1 MKKTINSNIFI
12 SIVIKQ
18 LLVSF
23 LLIIVGVVA
32 VSVAREYFTN
42 KIIDEYTHS
51 TNIAIEELNKELTH
65 LRNAGLYLIAE
76 YNDVKKMNSD
86 LYNDLSSIER
96 SKLREE
102 ILSVIFGLTIS
113 SSFVENS
120 CLYLPYSD
128 EYIYSFS
135 TSDTIEVN
143 NYNNVFNQINT
154 QLQDFYTYDGNYYF
168 MVYNYFSTISP
179 IFVYKLDSDFTKRII
194 EETNVIKGEY
204 IVHSSIDDY
213 RLTIKSGYETLSNK
227 DLDTF
232 KNFEVERGYIR
243 YSVKDTTLYIM
254 SNMTN
259 FNLTM
264 MLKIDITRFQPVYT
278 HLLLIVIIYLM
289 IIVITTFILIDNIYK
304 KVMKP
309 FKIIKNAMLSLQDG
323 NLKTQI
329 DFNEDNYPNEF
340 VSLFNAF
347 NTMSLSLNSYIEKTY
362 LQEILLKNSEFKQL
376 QAYINPHFLYNSFA
390 NLNQLCKLE
399 DYESVKF
406 LSKELSLYYM
416 YVTKNNESLVYL
428 EEEYEFVKNYLN
440 IQKVRYKNRVKIELC
455 TLDNEIK
462 KVKVPKLIIQP
473 LIENS
478 YKYVFESMADQGIIK
493 IDVKKIDNDILITVE
508 DNGNTM
514 TMKKIEELN
523 ELLSLKDIKVEK
535 TGLINVCKRIELLYG
550 DNSSYKLSLGELG
563 GLKVELKIKVNM

>member
-154 QLQDFYTYDGNYYF
+154 QLHDFYTYDGNYYF

-194 EETNVIKGEY
+194 EETNVFKGEY

>member
-1 MKKTINSNIFI
+1 
-12 SIVIKQ
+12 
-18 LLVSF
+18 
-23 LLIIVGVVA
+23 
-32 VSVAREYFTN
+32 
-42 KIIDEYTHS
+42 
-51 TNIAIEELNKELTH
+51 
-65 LRNAGLYLIAE
+65 
-76 YNDVKKMNSD
+76 MNSD

-154 QLQDFYTYDGNYYF
+154 QLHDFYTYDGNYYF

-194 EETNVIKGEY
+194 EETNVFKGEY